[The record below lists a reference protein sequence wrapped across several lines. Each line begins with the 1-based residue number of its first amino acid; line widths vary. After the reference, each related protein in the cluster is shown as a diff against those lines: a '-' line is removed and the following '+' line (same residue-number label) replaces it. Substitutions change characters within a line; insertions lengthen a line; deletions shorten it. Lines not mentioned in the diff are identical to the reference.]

1 MTDASGALDRAFRD
15 EWAGVLATL
24 ARHVG
29 VGLAEEATAD
39 AFAAAAAAWPR
50 DGVPRKPGAWL
61 TTAARRRAIDRV
73 RRERGLSDRLATLA
87 RLESL
92 DDDSD
97 HAVPD
102 DRLRLVFTCC
112 HPALAPEARVA
123 LTLRAV
129 GGLATPEIARAFLVP
144 EATMAQRIVR
154 AKRKIAL
161 ANIPYAVPADH
172 DLPDRLASVLE
183 VLYLVFNEGYEASAG
198 DALDRPDLAAEAIR
212 LTKLLCVLM
221 PDEAEA
227 FGLLALM
234 LLTHARRPARVSADD
249 TLVTLEDQDRSRWDA
264 AAIAEGQRALERALR
279 RGTPGAFQIQAAIAA
294 LHTAAPAYEQ
304 TDWHQI
310 AALYGRLTHYAPS
323 PVVRLNGAVALVL
336 SGRTAQGIELLE
348 RVRGELDDYVPF
360 HAADAELMRRAGD
373 DDAARAAYDRA
384 IALSANAAQRAELER
399 RRALLASGGA

>member
-1 MTDASGALDRAFRD
+1 VKDAAGALDRAFRD
-15 EWAGVLATL
+15 EWASVLATL

-29 VGLAEEATAD
+29 VGLAEEATAE
-39 AFAAAAAAWPR
+39 AFAAAAASWPR

-87 RLESL
+87 QLEAL
-92 DDDSD
+92 DDDED

-144 EATMAQRIVR
+144 ETTMAQRIVR

-172 DLPDRLASVLE
+172 DLPDRLTSVLD
-183 VLYLVFNEGYEASAG
+183 VLYLIFNEGYEASAG
-198 DALDRPDLAAEAIR
+198 EALDRPDLAAEAIR

-227 FGLLALM
+227 FGLLALT
-234 LLTHARRPARVSADD
+234 LLTHARRPARVGAAGAP
-249 TLVTLEDQDRSRWDA
+249 VTLEDQDRSRWDG
-264 AAIAEGQRALERALR
+264 AAIAEGQRALERALS

-294 LHTAAPAYEQ
+294 LHAGAPTYDE
-304 TDWHQI
+304 TDWRQI

-336 SGRTAQGIELLE
+336 AGHTDKGIELLE
-348 RVRGELDDYVPF
+348 RVREPLAEYVPF
-360 HAADAELMRRAGD
+360 HAADAELKRRAGD
-373 DDAARAAYDRA
+373 TAAALSAYDRA
-384 IALSANAAQRAELER
+384 IALSQNAAQRADLQR
-399 RRALLASGGA
+399 RRRQLSRS